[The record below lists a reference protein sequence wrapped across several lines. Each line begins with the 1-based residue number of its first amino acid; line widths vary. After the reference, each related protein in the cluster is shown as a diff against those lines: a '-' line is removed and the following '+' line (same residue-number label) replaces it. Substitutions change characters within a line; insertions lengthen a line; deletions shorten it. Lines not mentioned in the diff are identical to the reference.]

1 MSQIVA
7 IGTHMSGLEQLKI
20 MAERDI
26 RCGFAETLDIRMTE
40 ARDGHV
46 VFECIPDVHLY
57 NPNSAVHGGFIATM
71 MDFACGYVAMSKVAP
86 GFAITTVEIKI
97 AYHKAVTKNT
107 GAIRAIGSIAS
118 SGRRMI
124 FTEAK
129 LLDSNDR
136 LLASATSSVLVIP
149 IVTEG
154 QSATGTPAA

>member
-1 MSQIVA
+1 MSQMAA
-7 IGTHMSGLEQLKI
+7 IGTHMTGLEQLKI
-20 MAERDI
+20 MAEQDI

-40 ARDGHV
+40 AREGHV

-71 MDFACGYVAMSKVAP
+71 MDFACGYVSLSKVGP
-86 GFAITTVEIKI
+86 GFAISTVEIKI
-97 AYHKAVTKNT
+97 SYHKPVTKDT
-107 GAIRAIGSIAS
+107 GPIRAIGSVVS

-136 LLASATSSVLVIP
+136 LLASATSSVLVVP
-149 IVTEG
+149 IVTEN
-154 QSATGTPAA
+154 QSTPDKPAT